1 MSTASMILSIIVVI
15 ASLFL
20 ICTVLLQSGKNSGVN
35 SSIGGGSDTFLSK
48 NKNSTWDAKLA
59 NITKWV
65 AFAFMF
71 LVLLLSLVK

>member
-1 MSTASMILSIIVVI
+1 MSTVSMILSVCVVI
-15 ASLFL
+15 ASVFL
-20 ICTVLLQSGKNSGVN
+20 IGTVLLQSGKNSGIN

-65 AFAFMF
+65 AFGFMF

>member
-1 MSTASMILSIIVVI
+1 MSTVSMILSICVVI
-15 ASLFL
+15 AAVFL
-20 ICTVLLQSGKNSGVN
+20 IGTVLLQSGKNSGIN

-65 AFAFMF
+65 AFGFMF

>member
-1 MSTASMILSIIVVI
+1 MSTVSMILSICVVI
-15 ASLFL
+15 ASVFL
-20 ICTVLLQSGKNSGVN
+20 IGTVLLQSGKNSGIN

-65 AFAFMF
+65 AFGFMF

>member
-1 MSTASMILSIIVVI
+1 MSTVSMILSVCVVI
-15 ASLFL
+15 ASVFL
-20 ICTVLLQSGKNSGVN
+20 IGTVLLQSGKNSGIN

-65 AFAFMF
+65 AVGFRF